1 MSGELPDEFWTK
13 EFYSAAD
20 IGKVLG
26 VHFSKVWRIVGQIL
40 GLNRQ
45 PGIGK

>member
-26 VHFSKVWRIVGQIL
+26 VHFSKVWRIVGAGYSL
-40 GLNRQ
+40 SRYWN
-45 PGIGK
+45 